1 MSTGLPVRRGGPQVR
16 RRPVRRSSPRLRQ
29 VQFVA
34 LLVMAMCVLGIWNVG
49 ATPVFGAHNLELSG
63 ARFTS
68 RTEVEALIGLEGSP
82 NLFRFAAD
90 RLADKLVRLPA
101 VETANVDI
109 RLPSTIAVSIVER
122 EPRVVWVIGS
132 HRYVADQDGL
142 LFGLVDDAG
151 NAIPSDAGPLQPTP
165 SPSPSPS
172 PSASPTPE
180 VTGKPSPARSSG
192 GSGPVAGTTALPG
205 GPSLVPVPTP
215 NPATTRGPQAL
226 GLPVVFD
233 RRAVSAKWGLG
244 SRVDP
249 VNLDAGYRLGTI
261 KPADVGTTTGAL
273 TVVLDDDHG
282 FTVSP
287 TPAKWVAEF
296 GFYTPNRRKDTVIP
310 TQVRDLGLLLAKWGE
325 DGCVWV
331 WLVAD
336 ISDAHSNSCLPR

>member
-1 MSTGLPVRRGGPQVR
+1 
-16 RRPVRRSSPRLRQ
+16 
-29 VQFVA
+29 VA
-34 LLVMAMCVLGIWNVG
+34 LLVMAMCALGIWNVG

-68 RTEVEALIGLEGSP
+68 RTEIEALIGLEGSP

-90 RLADKLVRLPA
+90 RLAQQLVRLPA

-109 RLPSTIAVSIVER
+109 HLPSTIVVSIVER
-122 EPRVVWVIGS
+122 VPRVVWVIGS

-151 NAIPSDAGPLQPTP
+151 NAIPSNAGPLQPTP
-165 SPSPSPS
+165 SPSASPSPL

-180 VTGKPSPARSSG
+180 VTARTSPTRSSG
-192 GSGPVAGTTALPG
+192 VSGPVAATSPLPG
-205 GPSLVPVPTP
+205 APSLAAVPTL
-215 NPATTRGPQAL
+215 NPSTTRGPQAL

-244 SRVDP
+244 SRVDS
-249 VNLDAGYRLGTI
+249 VNLDAGYRLGGLT
-261 KPADVGTTTGAL
+261 PANVGSADSRL
-273 TVVLDDDHG
+273 TVVLDDNHG

-287 TPAKWVAEF
+287 AQAGWVAEF
-296 GFYTPNRRKDTVIP
+296 GFYTPNRRKDSVIP
-310 TQVRDLGLLLAKWGE
+310 TQVRDLGLMLAKYGE
-325 DGCVWV
+325 DHVAWI

-336 ISDAHSNSCLPR
+336 ISDAHANSYLPR